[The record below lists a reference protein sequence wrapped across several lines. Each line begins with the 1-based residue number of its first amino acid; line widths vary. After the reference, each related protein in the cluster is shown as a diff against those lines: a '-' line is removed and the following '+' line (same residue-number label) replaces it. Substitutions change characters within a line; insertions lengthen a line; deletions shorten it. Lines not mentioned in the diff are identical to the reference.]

1 MVQKQ
6 YQSNLLKISG
16 NNVNGLFFFTVRITP
31 FCILK
36 VTNLLLILVQKTTE
50 IQILKSKILQQ

>member
-31 FCILK
+31 FRILK
-36 VTNLLLILVQKTTE
+36 VINLLLILVQKTIE

>member
-31 FCILK
+31 FRILK
-36 VTNLLLILVQKTTE
+36 VMNLLLILVQKTIE